1 MYSLLLVDD
10 EPNILKSLRR
20 TLNRLEDEQG
30 QLIQLDIDS
39 FDDPMEAL
47 KAAETKSY
55 AAVISDY
62 RMPQMNGV
70 EFLLFFKT
78 KQPDAVRIILSGFSD
93 IEGMIAAI
101 NEAQIFR
108 FLAKPWH
115 EDELRYTLLQ
125 GFATRRLLIENRQLA
140 DTVRKERELINK
152 HEALLAKLEA
162 ESPGITK
169 VHWGPNGEILLDE
182 D

>member
-1 MYSLLLVDD
+1 MQSLLLLDD

-20 TLNRLEDEQG
+20 TLSRLEDEKG
-30 QLIQLDIDS
+30 EAIPLEIDC
-39 FDDPMEAL
+39 FEDPIAAL
-47 KAAETKSY
+47 KAAETKTY

-70 EFLLFFKT
+70 EFLLFFRT

-93 IEGMIAAI
+93 VSGMIAAI
-101 NEAQIFR
+101 NDAQIFR

-115 EDELRYTLLQ
+115 EGELMYTLLQ
-125 GFATRRLLIENRQLA
+125 GFATRQLLLENRRLA
-140 DTVRKERELINK
+140 DIVRSERALISK

-162 ESPGITK
+162 ETPGITK
-169 VHWGPNGEILLDE
+169 VSWGPNGELLLDE